1 MRAITST
8 TRTSTTRTSPILRTA
23 CVAVTAVL
31 GLSVLAVAEQQLTA
45 PAPST
50 VAADGPVVTEA
61 QEEWNSRG

>member
-8 TRTSTTRTSPILRTA
+8 TRTAHTLRTA
-23 CVAVTAVL
+23 CVAATALML
-31 GLSVLAVAEQQLTA
+31 GLSVLAVAEQQLSA

-50 VAADGPVVTEA
+50 VVADGPIVTDP

>member
-8 TRTSTTRTSPILRTA
+8 TRTAHTLRTA
-23 CVAVTAVL
+23 CVAVSALL

-50 VAADGPVVTEA
+50 VVADGPIVTDP